1 MKFKILFKDFF
12 LPNFDK
18 YINIIGIV
26 KIYAQ
31 ISLHPLIK

>member
-1 MKFKILFKDFF
+1 MKFKILFKDF